1 MRTASSLK
9 RELLLGVALTAFV
22 FVCAWA
28 WGSPFVAV
36 ASNAT
41 PVQAQSQTQTQAQAA
56 TFRGTIERNG
66 EQFVLR
72 EASGQIYRLDD
83 PRDAQP
89 FEGKAV
95 TVTGKLDAGARMIH
109 VERITPATA

>member
-1 MRTASSLK
+1 MYKTSSLK
-9 RELLLGVALTAFV
+9 REVILGAALTAFV

-28 WGSPFVAV
+28 WGAPFVAPT
-36 ASNAT
+36 ASAAT
-41 PVQAQSQTQTQAQAA
+41 ATVQSQSQAA
-56 TFRGTIERNG
+56 TFSGTIQRNG

-89 FEGKAV
+89 FEGRSV
-95 TVTGKLDAGARMIH
+95 TVTGKLDSSEKLIH
-109 VERITPATA
+109 VERIAPVAA

>member
-1 MRTASSLK
+1 MRSPASLQ

-36 ASNAT
+36 PANPA
-41 PVQAQSQTQTQAQAA
+41 PVQAQSQAQPA
-56 TFRGTIERNG
+56 TFTGTVERNG

-72 EASGQIYRLDD
+72 ETSGQIYRLDD
-83 PRDAQP
+83 PKDAQA
-89 FEGKAV
+89 FEGKPV
-95 TVTGKLDAGARMIH
+95 TVTGRLDASARMIH
-109 VERITPATA
+109 VERITPASA

>member
-1 MRTASSLK
+1 MRTAASLQ

-22 FVCAWA
+22 FVCALA

-36 ASNAT
+36 PSHGT
-41 PVQAQSQTQTQAQAA
+41 PVQAQSQAQAA
-56 TFRGTIERNG
+56 SFTGTIERNG

-72 EASGQIYRLDD
+72 ETSGQIYRLDD
-83 PRDAQP
+83 PKDAQA

-95 TVTGKLDAGARMIH
+95 TVIGKLDSGAHMIH
-109 VERITPATA
+109 VEQIRPATA

>member
-1 MRTASSLK
+1 MRSPASLK

-36 ASNAT
+36 PANPA
-41 PVQAQSQTQTQAQAA
+41 PVQAQSQAQAA
-56 TFRGTIERNG
+56 TFTGTIERNG

-72 EASGQIYRLDD
+72 ETSGQIYRLDD
-83 PRDAQP
+83 PKDAQA
-89 FEGKAV
+89 FEGKSV
-95 TVTGKLDAGARMIH
+95 TVTGRLDANARMIH
-109 VERITPATA
+109 VQRIAPATA